1 MSEMLYF
8 VVQTFILL
16 FVVGLLGHILVSVL
30 RPSSV
35 SDNYQKDEKAYEEG
49 GDAIRL
55 GSEAKGTDRAADSTL
70 GSGQVPAFQQLEQ
83 RVFLATGGE
92 KIEERSIAATSE
104 AREPVSGVGQP
115 VGGTV
120 Q

>member
-35 SDNYQKDEKAYEEG
+35 SDDHKKDEKADQES
-49 GDAIRL
+49 GDTIRF
-55 GSEAKGTDRAADSTL
+55 GTEAESPNKSANSAL
-70 GSGQVPAFQQLEQ
+70 GSGQIPAFQQLEQ

-92 KIEERSIAATSE
+92 KSSVTGSALTSDPRKPIDGV
-104 AREPVSGVGQP
+104 AEPI
-115 VGGTV
+115 GGTA